1 VTAALTVVAVL
12 LARCGGEDAMYR
24 NFTAADAESILRSS
38 EGAPTAYRGTG
49 APGHPGSRH
58 LLLTN
63 AALLARYEQMS
74 EQLVWSNN
82 RQRRRE
88 FTLVTAF
95 CTLPEMIDAA
105 EKVLNAPQTQ
115 AALGDFFQNTPRGP
129 GMRAEIAYHSAATW
143 RMRYAQ
149 GAEAVRTLPVSD
161 LMMVLDRV
169 DERPFSLQIQTFFGT
184 LADMPRNTATIS
196 FADGK
201 PYRSHFTPP

>member
-1 VTAALTVVAVL
+1 
-12 LARCGGEDAMYR
+12 MHH
-24 NFTAADAESILRSS
+24 NFTAADAEKILRSS
-38 EGAPTAYRGTG
+38 EGAPTAHRGTG
-49 APGHPGSRH
+49 APGHSGSHH

-63 AALLARYEQMS
+63 AALLVRYGQRS

-115 AALGDFFQNTPRGP
+115 AALSDFFQNTPRSP

-143 RMRYAQ
+143 HMRYAQ
-149 GAEAVRTLPVSD
+149 GAEAVRTVPVSD

-169 DERPFSLQIQTFFGT
+169 DECLFSLQIQTFFGT